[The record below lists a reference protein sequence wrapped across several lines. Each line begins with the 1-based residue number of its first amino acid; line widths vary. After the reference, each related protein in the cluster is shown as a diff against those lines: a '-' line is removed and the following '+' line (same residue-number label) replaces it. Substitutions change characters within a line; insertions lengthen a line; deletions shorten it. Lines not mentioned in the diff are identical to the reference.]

1 MSTEKGQLSIHTENF
16 LPIIKKWLYSD
27 RDIFVRELISNGCDA
42 VAKRRM
48 VGEIPEDY
56 APAINV
62 VVDKEHRILSFTD
75 NGVGM
80 TADEVRKYINQ
91 VAFSGASDFLEKYK
105 DSGEQIIGHF
115 GLGFYS
121 AFMVSEKVR
130 IDTLSCLP
138 GSAAVTWE
146 SDGSVEYTME
156 ESEREEVGTTVTL
169 YLNDEADEFLDG
181 YKMREVIRKYCSFM
195 PVPIFCEV
203 EAEKKAAEEA
213 AKEKAE
219 HDEHCECGHDHDH
232 DHEDGCECE
241 ECHDHEHD
249 HDEEPEE
256 KLPEMLNT
264 PSPLY
269 LKAPK
274 DCTEEEYKKFYRDT
288 FHEWEE
294 PLFWIHLNAD
304 YPFNLHGILYFPRL
318 KNDFSA
324 NEGQVKLYSNQVF
337 IADNIKE
344 IIPEFLLLLKGVV
357 DCPDLPLNVSRSFL
371 QNDGY
376 VRKLSEYITRKVA
389 DRLTG
394 LFKNE
399 RSQYE
404 SYWKDIH
411 PFIKYGCL
419 RDSKFYDRMKDCL
432 IYKTSKGEFVTLNEY
447 LEKAKDVHP
456 NKVYYAADEDR
467 QANTVGLYEE
477 HGIQVV
483 VMGTP
488 IDVSFMQFIESQVK
502 DVHFAR
508 IDADIADALR
518 DKDAAID
525 ADMTGKLEEMFK
537 WAVEEGNLKVRLE
550 SLKNTDTPAVLLLDE
565 NMRRYQEAMRYWGSD
580 GMPDFPLERTL
591 VLNAQHPLVK
601 NLAARPQDDTAKD
614 ICLQLTDLAEMAQQ
628 PLPAERM
635 NAFIARSLRL
645 MTELATEGEN
655 K

>member
-1 MSTEKGQLSIHTENF
+1 MSVEKGQLSIHTENF

-27 RDIFVRELISNGCDA
+27 RDIFVRELVSNCCDA

-48 VGEIPEDY
+48 TGETPEDY
-56 APAINV
+56 SPRV
-62 VVDKEHRILSFTD
+62 TVRVDKEHRILSFTD
-75 NGVGM
+75 DGVGM
-80 TADEVRKYINQ
+80 TAEEVRKYINQ
-91 VAFSGASDFLEKYK
+91 VAFSGANDFLEKYK

-121 AFMVSEKVR
+121 AFMVADKVR
-130 IDTLSCLP
+130 IDTLSCMP
-138 GSAAVTWE
+138 GEKAVTWE

-169 YLNDEADEFLDG
+169 YLNDESDEFLDG
-181 YKMREVIRKYCSFM
+181 FRMKEILRKYCSFM
-195 PVPIFCEV
+195 PTPIYCEV
-203 EAEKKAAEEA
+203 AEDEKKEEA
-213 AKEKAE
+213 HE
-219 HDEHCECGHDHDH
+219 HG
-232 DHEDGCECE
+232 DGCDCE
-241 ECHDHEHD
+241 DHEHE
-249 HDEEPEE
+249 HEHEHA
-256 KLPEMLNT
+256 PEMLNT
-264 PSPLY
+264 PNPLY

-318 KNDFSA
+318 KNEFTA

-376 VRKLSEYITRKVA
+376 VRKLSDYITRKVA

-399 RSQYE
+399 REQYE
-404 SYWKDIH
+404 TYWKDIH

-419 RDSKFYDRMKDCL
+419 RDEKFYDRMKDA
-432 IYKTSKGEFVTLNEY
+432 IVYKTSKGEYETLQDY
-447 LEKAKDVHP
+447 LDKAKDTHAG
-456 NKVYYAADEDR
+456 KVYYANDEDR

-477 HGIQVV
+477 RGIEVL
-483 VMGTP
+483 VMGSP
-488 IDVSFMQFIESQVK
+488 IDISFMQFIESK
-502 DVHFAR
+502 NPDVHFAR

-518 DKDAAID
+518 DSDATID
-525 ADMTGKLEEMFK
+525 ASLTDKLEKMFQ
-537 WAVEEGNLKVRLE
+537 WAVEEGNLKVRVE
-550 SLKNTDTPAVLLLDE
+550 PLKNADTAAVLLLDE
-565 NMRRYQEAMRYWGSD
+565 NMRRYQEAMRMWGSGD
-580 GMPDFPLERTL
+580 MPEFPLERTL

-601 NLAARPQDDTAKD
+601 NLAGRPQDGTAKD

-635 NAFIARSLRL
+635 NAFLTRTMRL
-645 MTELATEGEN
+645 MTELATEE
-655 K
+655 KPAAEPQEAPAEPAPADEAPESTDE

>member
-56 APAINV
+56 APAIQV
-62 VVDKEHRILSFTD
+62 RVDKEHRILSFTD

-91 VAFSGASDFLEKYK
+91 VAFSGASDFMEKYK

-121 AFMVSEKVR
+121 AFMVADKVR

-138 GSAAVTWE
+138 GAQAVTWE
-146 SDGSVEYTME
+146 SDGSVEYSME
-156 ESEREEVGTTVTL
+156 ESEREEVGSTITL
-169 YLNDEADEFLDG
+169 YLNDESDEFLDG
-181 YKMREVIRKYCSFM
+181 YKMREIIRKYCSFM
-195 PVPIFCEV
+195 PTPIFCEV
-203 EAEKKAAEEA
+203 QAEIDAAKKEAEEKAKKAAEE
-213 AKEKAE
+213 K
-219 HDEHCECGHDHDH
+219 
-232 DHEDGCECE
+232 HEDGCECE
-241 ECHDHEHD
+241 ECHHEHEDGCECDECADHDHE
-249 HDEEPEE
+249 EE
-256 KLPEMLNT
+256 KLPQMLNT
-264 PSPLY
+264 PQPLY
-269 LKAPK
+269 LKNPRE
-274 DCTEEEYKKFYRDT
+274 CTEEEYKQFYRET

-318 KNDFSA
+318 RNDVTV
-324 NEGQVKLYSNQVF
+324 NDGQVKLYSNQVF

-376 VRKLSEYITRKVA
+376 VKKLSEYITRKVA

-399 RSQYE
+399 RETYQG
-404 SYWKDIH
+404 YWKDIH

-419 RDSKFYDRMKDCL
+419 RDSKFYDRMKDA
-432 IYKTSKGEFVTLNEY
+432 IVYKTSKDEYVTLTEY
-447 LEKAKDVHP
+447 LDKAKDTHE
-456 NKVYYAADEDR
+456 NKIYYAADEDR

-477 HGIQVV
+477 HGMDVV
-483 VMGTP
+483 VMGSP
-488 IDVSFMQFIESQVK
+488 IDVNFMQFIESQNK
-502 DVHFAR
+502 DVKFAR

-537 WAVEEGNLKVRLE
+537 WAVEEGNLKIRLE

-565 NMRRYQEAMRYWGSD
+565 NMRRYQEAMRMWGSD

-601 NLAARPQDDTAKD
+601 NLASREQDDTAKD

-628 PLPAERM
+628 QLPAERM

-645 MTELATEGEN
+645 MTTLATEE

>member
-27 RDIFVRELISNGCDA
+27 RDIFVRELVSNGCDA
-42 VAKRRM
+42 IAKRRM
-48 VGEIPEDY
+48 VGQTPTDY
-56 APAINV
+56 APAITV
-62 VVDKEHRILSFTD
+62 YVDKEHRILSFTD

-91 VAFSGASDFLEKYK
+91 VAFSGASDFMEKYK

-121 AFMVSEKVR
+121 AFMVAEKVR

-138 GSAAVTWE
+138 GATAVTWE
-146 SDGSVEYTME
+146 SDGSVEYSME
-156 ESEREEVGTTVTL
+156 DSVREEVGTTITL
-169 YLNDEADEFLDG
+169 YLNDESDEFLDG
-181 YKMREVIRKYCSFM
+181 FTMKNTIRKYCSFM
-195 PVPIFCEV
+195 PTPIFCEV
-203 EAEKKAAEEA
+203 QEEMDKKAKEAE
-213 AKEKAE
+213 E
-219 HDEHCECGHDHDH
+219 HK
-232 DHEDGCECE
+232 HEDGCDCE
-241 ECHDHEHD
+241 ECAH
-249 HDEEPEE
+249 EPEE
-256 KLPEMLNT
+256 KAPEMLNT

-269 LKAPK
+269 LKNPRE
-274 DCTEEEYKKFYRDT
+274 CTEEEYKQFYRDT

-376 VRKLSEYITRKVA
+376 VKKLSDYISRKVA

-394 LFKNE
+394 MFNTE
-399 RSQYE
+399 REQYQ
-404 SYWKDIH
+404 SYWEDIH
-411 PFIKYGCL
+411 PFVKYGCL
-419 RDSKFYDRMKDCL
+419 RDNKFADRVKDA
-432 IYKTSKGEFVTLNEY
+432 IVYKTTKAEYLTLDEY
-447 LEKAKDVHP
+447 LEKAKDKHE

-477 HGIQVV
+477 HGIDVI

-488 IDVSFMQFIESQVK
+488 IDNTFMQFVESKREGVT
-502 DVHFAR
+502 FSR
-508 IDADIADALR
+508 IDADVADVLR

-525 ADMTGKLEEMFK
+525 ANMTGKLEELFK

-550 SLKNTDTPAVLLLDE
+550 SLKNTDTPAILLLDE
-565 NMRRYQEAMRYWGSD
+565 NMRRYQEAMRMWGSN

-601 NLAARPQDDTAKD
+601 NLAAREQDDNARD

-645 MTELATEGEN
+645 MTNLATEG
-655 K
+655 

>member
-1 MSTEKGQLSIHTENF
+1 MSVEKGQLSIHTENF

-27 RDIFVRELISNGCDA
+27 RDIFVRELVSNCCDA

-48 VGEIPEDY
+48 NGRNAGGLFPARHRARGQG
-56 APAINV
+56 APHPLLYGRRRGHDRGGGPQV
-62 VVDKEHRILSFTD
+62 H
-75 NGVGM
+75 
-80 TADEVRKYINQ
+80 Q
-91 VAFSGASDFLEKYK
+91 PVAFSGANDFLEKYK

-121 AFMVSEKVR
+121 AFMVADKVR
-130 IDTLSCLP
+130 IDTLSCMP
-138 GSAAVTWE
+138 GEKAVTWE

-169 YLNDEADEFLDG
+169 YLNDESDEFLDG
-181 YKMREVIRKYCSFM
+181 FRMKEIIRKYCSFM
-195 PVPIFCEV
+195 PTPIYCEV
-203 EAEKKAAEEA
+203 AETRRRRRRTTTSTATAATA
-213 AKEKAE
+213 RTTT
-219 HDEHCECGHDHDH
+219 
-232 DHEDGCECE
+232 
-241 ECHDHEHD
+241 
-249 HDEEPEE
+249 
-256 KLPEMLNT
+256 MNT
-264 PSPLY
+264 STRRRCSTPPDPLY

-318 KNDFSA
+318 KNEFTA

-376 VRKLSEYITRKVA
+376 VRKLSDYITRKVA

-399 RSQYE
+399 REQYE
-404 SYWKDIH
+404 TYWKDIH

-419 RDSKFYDRMKDCL
+419 RDEKFYDRMKDA
-432 IYKTSKGEFVTLNEY
+432 IVYKTSKGAYETLQDY
-447 LEKAKDVHP
+447 LDKAKDTHAG
-456 NKVYYAADEDR
+456 KVYYANDEDR

-477 HGIQVV
+477 RGIEVL
-483 VMGTP
+483 VMGSP
-488 IDVSFMQFIESQVK
+488 IDISFMQFIESK
-502 DVHFAR
+502 NPDVHFAR

-518 DKDAAID
+518 DSDAAID
-525 ADMTGKLEEMFK
+525 A
-537 WAVEEGNLKVRLE
+537 
-550 SLKNTDTPAVLLLDE
+550 SLTDKPRRCSSGLWRRATSRSASSPSRNADTAAVLLLDE
-565 NMRRYQEAMRYWGSD
+565 NMRRYQEAMRMWGSGD
-580 GMPDFPLERTL
+580 MPEFPLERTL

-601 NLAARPQDDTAKD
+601 KPRRPPAGRHRQGHLPAADGPCGD
-614 ICLQLTDLAEMAQQ
+614 AQQ

-635 NAFIARSLRL
+635 NAFLTRTMRL
-645 MTELATEGEN
+645 MTELATEEKSAAEPQEAPAEAAPADEAPETAN
-655 K
+655 E

>member
-1 MSTEKGQLSIHTENF
+1 MSMEKGQLSIHTENF

-27 RDIFVRELISNGCDA
+27 RDIFVRELISNCCDA

-56 APAINV
+56 QPRV
-62 VVDKEHRILSFTD
+62 TVRLDKEHRILSFTD

-80 TADEVRKYINQ
+80 TAEEVRKYINQ
-91 VAFSGASDFLEKYK
+91 VAFSGANDFMEKYK
-105 DSGEQIIGHF
+105 DSHEQIIGHF

-121 AFMVSEKVR
+121 ALMVSHKVR

-138 GSAAVTWE
+138 GEKAVTWE

-156 ESEREEVGTTVTL
+156 ESQREEVGTTVTL
-169 YLNDEADEFLDG
+169 YLNDESDEFLDA
-181 YKMREVIRKYCSFM
+181 YRMKDVIRKYCSFM
-195 PVPIFCEV
+195 PTPIYLE
-203 EAEKKAAEEA
+203 EAEKEKEEETA
-213 AKEKAE
+213 DAHE
-219 HDEHCECGHDHDH
+219 HEE
-232 DHEDGCECE
+232 GCECE
-241 ECHDHEHD
+241 ECKEHEHE
-249 HDEEPEE
+249 HEHEE
-256 KLPEMLNT
+256 KAPEMLNT
-264 PSPLY
+264 PEPLY
-269 LKAPK
+269 MKAPK
-274 DCTEEEYKKFYRDT
+274 NCTEEDYKKFYRDT

-376 VRKLSEYITRKVA
+376 VRKLSDYITRKVA

-394 LFKNE
+394 MFKNE
-399 RSQYE
+399 REQYNT
-404 SYWKDIH
+404 YWQDIH

-419 RDSKFYDRMKDCL
+419 RDSKFYDRMKDA
-432 IYKTSKGEFVTLNEY
+432 IVYKTSKGDYETLNDY
-447 LEKAKDVHP
+447 LEKAKETHE
-456 NKVYYAADEDR
+456 NKVYYANDEDR

-477 HGIQVV
+477 RGMEVV
-483 VMGTP
+483 VMGSP
-488 IDVSFMQFIESQVK
+488 IDISFMQFIESQNK

-508 IDADIADALR
+508 VDADIADALR
-518 DKDAAID
+518 DTDAAID
-525 ADMTGKLEEMFK
+525 ADLTGKLEEMFK
-537 WAVEEGNLKVRLE
+537 WAVEEGNLKIRVE
-550 SLKNTDTPAVLLLDE
+550 PLKNAEIPAVLLLDE
-565 NMRRYQEAMRYWGSD
+565 NMRRYQEAMRMWGSN
-580 GMPDFPLERTL
+580 GMPEFPLERTL
-591 VLNAQHPLVK
+591 VLNSQHPLVQ
-601 NLAARPQDDTAKD
+601 NLATRPQDDTAKD

-635 NAFIARSLRL
+635 NAFLTRSLRL
-645 MTELATEGEN
+645 MTELATEE

>member
-27 RDIFVRELISNGCDA
+27 RDIFVRELISNCCDA

-48 VGEIPEDY
+48 VGEVPQDY
-56 APAINV
+56 SPRV
-62 VVDKEHRILSFTD
+62 TVRVDKEHRILSFAD

-80 TADEVRKYINQ
+80 TAEEVRKYINQ
-91 VAFSGASDFLEKYK
+91 VAFSGANDFMEKYK

-121 AFMVSEKVR
+121 AFMVAEKVR

-138 GSAAVTWE
+138 GATGVTWE
-146 SDGSVEYTME
+146 SDGSVEYSME
-156 ESEREEVGTTVTL
+156 DAPLDEVGTTVTL
-169 YLNDEADEFLDG
+169 YVNEESDEFLDE
-181 YKMREVIRKYCSFM
+181 YKIKDIIRKYCSFM
-195 PVPIFCEV
+195 PTPIYC
-203 EAEKKAAEEA
+203 EA
-213 AKEKAE
+213 AGQEEKAE
-219 HDEHCECGHDHDH
+219 AHE
-232 DHEDGCECE
+232 HEDGCECE
-241 ECHDHEHD
+241 ECKE
-249 HDEEPEE
+249 DEAEARED
-256 KLPEMLNT
+256 KAPEMLNT
-264 PSPLY
+264 PNPLY

-274 DCTEEEYKKFYRDT
+274 DCTEEDYKKFYRDT

-376 VRKLSEYITRKVA
+376 VRKLSDYIARKVA

-394 LFKNE
+394 MFKNE
-399 RSQYE
+399 REQYQA
-404 SYWKDIH
+404 YWKDIH
-411 PFIKYGCL
+411 PFVKYGCL
-419 RDSKFYDRMKDCL
+419 RDNKFYDRMKDAL
-432 IYKTSKGEFVTLNEY
+432 VYKTSKGEYVTLTEY
-447 LEKAKDVHP
+447 LDKAKETHE
-456 NKVYYAADEDR
+456 NKVYYAGDEDR

-477 HGIQVV
+477 RGMDVV

-488 IDVSFMQFIESQVK
+488 IDISFMQFIESNVK

-508 IDADIADALR
+508 VDADIANALR

-537 WAVEEGNLKVRLE
+537 WAVEDGNLKIRLE
-550 SLKNTDTPAVLLLDE
+550 PLVNAETPAVLLLDE
-565 NMRRYQEAMRYWGSD
+565 NMRRYQEAMRMWGNG
-580 GMPDFPLERTL
+580 GMPEFPLERTL
-591 VLNAQHPLVK
+591 VLNSQHPLVK
-601 NLAARPQDDTAKD
+601 NLAGRAQDDTAKD

-635 NAFIARSLRL
+635 NAFITRSLRL
-645 MTELATEGEN
+645 MTELATD
-655 K
+655 

>member
-56 APAINV
+56 APAIQV
-62 VVDKEHRILSFTD
+62 RVDKEHRILSFTD

-91 VAFSGASDFLEKYK
+91 VAFSGANDFMEKYK

-121 AFMVSEKVR
+121 AFMVADKVR

-138 GSAAVTWE
+138 GSQAVTWE
-146 SDGSVEYTME
+146 SDGSVEYSME
-156 ESEREEVGTTVTL
+156 ESEREEVGSTITL
-169 YLNDEADEFLDG
+169 YLNDESDEFLDG
-181 YKMREVIRKYCSFM
+181 YKMREIIKKYCSFM
-195 PVPIFCEV
+195 PTPIFCEAQAEIDAAKK
-203 EAEKKAAEEA
+203 EAEEKAKKAAEE
-213 AKEKAE
+213 KHE
-219 HDEHCECGHDHDH
+219 DGCECEECHH
-232 DHEDGCECE
+232 DHEQEEGCECE
-241 ECHDHEHD
+241 ECHDHEH
-249 HDEEPEE
+249 EEE
-256 KLPEMLNT
+256 KLPQMLNT
-264 PSPLY
+264 PHPLY
-269 LKAPK
+269 MKNPRE
-274 DCTEEEYKKFYRDT
+274 CTEEDYKQFYRET

-294 PLFWIHLNAD
+294 PLSWIHLNAD

-318 KNDFSA
+318 RNDVTV
-324 NEGQVKLYSNQVF
+324 NDGQVKLYSNQVF

-376 VRKLSEYITRKVA
+376 VKKLSEYITRKVA

-399 RSQYE
+399 RETYQG
-404 SYWKDIH
+404 YWKDIH

-419 RDSKFYDRMKDCL
+419 RDNKFYDRMKDAI
-432 IYKTSKGEFVTLNEY
+432 IYKTSKGEYVTLAEY
-447 LEKAKDVHP
+447 LDKAKETHE
-456 NKVYYAADEDR
+456 NKIYYAADEDR

-477 HGIQVV
+477 HGMEVV
-483 VMGTP
+483 VMGSP
-488 IDVSFMQFIESQVK
+488 IDVNFMQFIESQNK
-502 DVHFAR
+502 DVKFAR

-525 ADMTGKLEEMFK
+525 ADMTSKLEEMFK

-565 NMRRYQEAMRYWGSD
+565 NMRRYQEAMRMWGSD

-601 NLAARPQDDTAKD
+601 NLASREQDDTAKD

-628 PLPAERM
+628 QLPAERM

-645 MTELATEGEN
+645 MTTLATEE

>member
-27 RDIFVRELISNGCDA
+27 RDIFVRELISNCCDA

-48 VGEIPEDY
+48 VGEVPQDY
-56 APAINV
+56 SPRV
-62 VVDKEHRILSFTD
+62 TVRVDKEHRILSFAD

-80 TADEVRKYINQ
+80 TAEEVRKYINQ
-91 VAFSGASDFLEKYK
+91 VAFSGANDFMEKYK

-121 AFMVSEKVR
+121 AFMVAEKVR

-138 GSAAVTWE
+138 GATGVTWE
-146 SDGSVEYTME
+146 SDGSVEYSME
-156 ESEREEVGTTVTL
+156 DAPLDEVGTTVTL
-169 YLNDEADEFLDG
+169 YVNEESDEFLDE
-181 YKMREVIRKYCSFM
+181 YKIKDIIRKYCSFM
-195 PVPIFCEV
+195 PTPIYC
-203 EAEKKAAEEA
+203 EA
-213 AKEKAE
+213 AGQEEKAE
-219 HDEHCECGHDHDH
+219 AHE
-232 DHEDGCECE
+232 HEDGCECE
-241 ECHDHEHD
+241 ECKE
-249 HDEEPEE
+249 DEAEARED
-256 KLPEMLNT
+256 KAPEMLNT
-264 PSPLY
+264 PNPLY

-274 DCTEEEYKKFYRDT
+274 DCTEEDYKKFYRDT

-376 VRKLSEYITRKVA
+376 VRKLSDYIARKVA

-394 LFKNE
+394 MFKNE
-399 RSQYE
+399 REQYQA
-404 SYWKDIH
+404 YWKDIH
-411 PFIKYGCL
+411 PFVKYGCL
-419 RDSKFYDRMKDCL
+419 RDNKFYDRMKDAL
-432 IYKTSKGEFVTLNEY
+432 VYKTSKGEYVTLTEY
-447 LEKAKDVHP
+447 LDKAKETHE
-456 NKVYYAADEDR
+456 NKVYYAGDEDR

-477 HGIQVV
+477 RGMDVV

-488 IDVSFMQFIESQVK
+488 IDISFMQFIESNVK

-508 IDADIADALR
+508 VDADIADALR

-537 WAVEEGNLKVRLE
+537 WAVEDGNLKIRLE
-550 SLKNTDTPAVLLLDE
+550 PLVNAETPAVLLLDE
-565 NMRRYQEAMRYWGSD
+565 NMRRYQEAMRMWGNG
-580 GMPDFPLERTL
+580 GMPEFPLERTL
-591 VLNAQHPLVK
+591 VLNSQHPLVK
-601 NLAARPQDDTAKD
+601 NLAGRAQDDTAKD

-635 NAFIARSLRL
+635 NAFITRSLRL
-645 MTELATEGEN
+645 MTELATD
-655 K
+655 